1 MRARRLTLTS
11 FVIAVVVT
19 LAGCGGGGMSS
30 SASPLKIVSVAADRT
45 EGAHTAKVHVAASL
59 TANGVH
65 HTLLRADGVVDFA
78 AGESSLHV
86 VFPLSEINGHP
97 DLTFDD
103 RVVAGSVEYISWP
116 GVFDLPPGVQWVRIT
131 PEDAGT
137 AAANLQSQRADPS
150 AGLQFLRG
158 VVSEPE
164 LAGTATLDGASTTR
178 YHVKFDILKVLE
190 RVPKKLLTPSFRAQV
205 DKVRGALQTLG
216 RDSLDGDVWID
227 DAGQRAPVPV
237 RVLRVRGRG
246 VRRLPHHARLQRVR
260 YRGHRRGAGGRHGRA
275 VHAGRRPVRPS
286 AGPAPPAR
294 RQSDD
299 VKAAVARR
307 FLRLPPKEPMGSL
320 ELVRPAEDRE
330 ARVHEQSIQAVVLGK
345 WADYRPVLPDASVHF
360 LAREP
365 YLDLARHDA
374 GVLAELAAGWFDD
387 FESEFREPV
396 LASVDDQ
403 LVTVCPPL
411 MREIIEPEPP
421 RIQRAFVEG
430 SFLRRLFR
438 LLVDGRGLGSRRAGA

>member
-11 FVIAVVVT
+11 FAIAVVVT

-116 GVFDLPPGVQWVRIT
+116 GVFDLPPGVEWVRIT

-227 DAGQRAPVPV
+227 DAG
-237 RVLRVRGRG
+237 RVRRFQYGFS
-246 VRRLPHHARLQRVR
+246 ASE
-260 YRGHRRGAGGRHGRA
+260 GGESVASLTTLDYSEFGT
-275 VHAGRRPVRPS
+275 
-286 AGPAPPAR
+286 
-294 RQSDD
+294 
-299 VKAAVARR
+299 AATVE
-307 FLRLPPKEPMGSL
+307 EP
-320 ELVRPAEDRE
+320 
-330 ARVHEQSIQAVVLGK
+330 
-345 WADYRPVLPDASVHF
+345 
-360 LAREP
+360 
-365 YLDLARHDA
+365 
-374 GVLAELAAGWFDD
+374 AAGTAVPFTQ
-387 FESEFREPV
+387 V
-396 LASVDDQ
+396 ADQ
-403 LVTVCPPL
+403 FAHLQDRLRQV
-411 MREIIEPEPP
+411 
-421 RIQRAFVEG
+421 AG
-430 SFLRRLFR
+430 SQTT
-438 LLVDGRGLGSRRAGA
+438 